1 MPECHWPSPSACPS
15 WFTCRKWSLWALGW
29 LQRRWRWKGVQ
40 RAKIWGLCREFSL
53 FRPYSSSLCVTLQKF
68 HNFVSFGQTSWA
80 VLWEVAGVNKKLITV
95 ELGSWVLMRP
105 KRKGDHIETA
115 WRQLRQPS
123 AKNQLYIASFF
134 SSSFSLQAVWV
145 LWISFARPWVLRQL
159 AEHCMSEISGKLG
172 MQGDR
177 RRSYSRS
184 WFERISHGLLCGI
197 PFCVLLGHISAFVHR
212 EVVRSLSST
221 RPPGTAGKD
230 SDRPRGRSCER
241 SQLMGFHWFFI
252 KATPFWPRG
261 VAEWSFHCTQP
272 LAASRPK

>member
-1 MPECHWPSPSACPS
+1 MEGCTEGEDLRCLPVV
-15 WFTCRKWSLWALGW
+15 FTVRT
-29 LQRRWRWKGVQ
+29 
-40 RAKIWGLCREFSL
+40 
-53 FRPYSSSLCVTLQKF
+53 YSSSLCVTLQKF
-68 HNFVSFGQTSWA
+68 HNFVSFGQKSCSCALGGGWCEQEA
-80 VLWEVAGVNKKLITV
+80 HHSGAGQLSADAAQTQRGPYRDSMQTTETTISQEPSIT
-95 ELGSWVLMRP
+95 
-105 KRKGDHIETA
+105 
-115 WRQLRQPS
+115 
-123 AKNQLYIASFF
+123 SFF

-177 RRSYSRS
+177 RRIYSRS
-184 WFERISHGLLCGI
+184 WFERISNGLLCGI
-197 PFCVLLGHISAFVHR
+197 LFCVLLGHISAFVHR

-241 SQLMGFHWFFI
+241 SQLMGFHWFFS

-261 VAEWSFHCTQP
+261 VAE
-272 LAASRPK
+272 